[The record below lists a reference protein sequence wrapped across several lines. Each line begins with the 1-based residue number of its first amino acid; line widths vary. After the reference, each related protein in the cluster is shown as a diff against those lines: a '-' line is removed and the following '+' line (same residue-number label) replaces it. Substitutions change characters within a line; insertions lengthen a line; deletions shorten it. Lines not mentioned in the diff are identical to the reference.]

1 MQYSYALML
10 GLWHITCSHTATVAL
25 GGEGV
30 LLSDY
35 ASEVRR
41 ALRDLWVGA
50 KQISPRAQPP
60 QEDRQ

>member
-1 MQYSYALML
+1 ML

-50 KQISPRAQPP
+50 KQISPRTQSP
-60 QEDRQ
+60 QEDRR